1 MISQKCPKCLS
12 SRVRRGYRP
21 TPFWLKIFFRYNLLC
36 DNCNWEFTG
45 FAVPGTVSAKPTRN
59 PKKKPVAKTAEEPII
74 NSNKLVQPLPE
85 ESTNT
90 QIQIDDSLIEKF
102 TNGAETAVE
111 ENSNNTETAVE
122 EVGAVEKSIDTP
134 VSLSVGKSKKK
145 AKRKSGV

>member
-21 TPFWLKIFFRYNLLC
+21 TPFWSKMLFRYNLLC

-59 PKKKPVAKTAEEPII
+59 PKKKPVGKTTQNTNNNP
-74 NSNKLVQPLPE
+74 NNFVLHLPE
-85 ESTNT
+85 ESTQN
-90 QIQIDDSLIEKF
+90 QHQL
-102 TNGAETAVE
+102 
-111 ENSNNTETAVE
+111 ENSAAE
-122 EVGAVEKSIDTP
+122 EISAVEKNIDPP
-134 VSLSVGKSKKK
+134 VSGSVDKSSNT